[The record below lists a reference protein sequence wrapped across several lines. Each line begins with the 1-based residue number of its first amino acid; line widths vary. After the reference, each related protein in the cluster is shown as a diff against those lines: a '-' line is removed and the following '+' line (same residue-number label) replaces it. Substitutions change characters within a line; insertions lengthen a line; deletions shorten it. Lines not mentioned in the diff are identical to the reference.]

1 MIIEHLRT
9 GDKITYDRIIGIN
22 DIETGSGTIT
32 KITEASIFVQ
42 RTNRRSPDEI
52 KIKDLLSGYA
62 KIYELVIKEDEDM
75 APEARPVPTDLAEVF
90 QACDC
95 RPYRVAQHF
104 HTGYKTV
111 CNWLFDAGLINE
123 NNKPIIQQKVMVTE
137 PKNEEIL
144 DSVDAGKP
152 VRSMGC
158 IESDPELSDKA
169 TEVVTENDAQEPER
183 CAHCNKSLAWEMAV
197 SAGGKKYCN
206 ACYNALEKQ
215 KAYQRMGLIN
225 PAPIGVEVPNEIDF
239 LDEVEEDDFVPA
251 QLEQTFDRSGLI
263 LEVIENTMELA
274 MLRDTPN
281 DITLGLI
288 AALVAVR

>member
-1 MIIEHLRT
+1 VSIQMIIEHLRT

-123 NNKPIIQQKVMVTE
+123 NNKPIIQQKVIVTE

-144 DSVDAGKP
+144 ASVDAGQAIQ
-152 VRSMGC
+152 SMGC
-158 IESDPELSDKA
+158 IKPELSDKA
-169 TEVVTENDAQEPER
+169 TEVALEDDNGCNYCER
-183 CAHCNKSLAWEMAV
+183 CGEPAEEQVEKAWYCPDCYQV
-197 SAGGKKYCN
+197 LKKQEY
-206 ACYNALEKQ
+206 LRP
-215 KAYQRMGLIN
+215 AYICPN
-225 PAPIGVEVPNEIDF
+225 PIGVEVPNEIDF
-239 LDEVEEDDFVPA
+239 LDEVEEDEFVPA